1 MPLPRPADMIQI
13 DDLPPAMKHKTKRRG
28 RPPYVVA
35 SLRSI
40 ANHLDALR
48 LHVETLADLI
58 NEARRV
64 TKTKPKAKGGKR

>member
-1 MPLPRPADMIQI
+1 
-13 DDLPPAMKHKTKRRG
+13 MKHKQKHRG
-28 RPPYVVA
+28 RPPYAVA

-40 ANHLDALR
+40 ADHLDALR
-48 LHVETLADLI
+48 QHVETLADLI

>member
-1 MPLPRPADMIQI
+1 
-13 DDLPPAMKHKTKRRG
+13 MKIPKQKRRG

-48 LHVETLADLI
+48 QHVETLADLI